1 MKLIIGDG
9 QKLLMHEINNS
20 NPFPFVNNERT
31 KKMGDLKTIDGTSMA
46 EVEEKRSK
54 FIANAFY
61 VRSVKEA
68 EEILIK
74 IKKKYYDARHN
85 CYAYII
91 KEDTVVKKSS
101 DDGEP
106 SRYCRSSYFKCT
118 RKKQFMQCASCC
130 YKIFWR
136 NIARSRWI
144 SEGIYSISSKSNRSS
159 KDSTRG
165 RRL

>member
-61 VRSVKEA
+61 VTSVKEA
-68 EEILIK
+68 EEILAK
-74 IKKKYYDARHN
+74 IKK
-85 CYAYII
+85 
-91 KEDTVVKKSS
+91 S
-101 DDGEP
+101 
-106 SRYCRSSYFKCT
+106 F
-118 RKKQFMQCASCC
+118 
-130 YKIFWR
+130 
-136 NIARSRWI
+136 
-144 SEGIYSISSKSNRSS
+144 
-159 KDSTRG
+159 
-165 RRL
+165 